1 MDTINSKEYWNK
13 RFENQDWKLYCGP
26 KQTEY
31 FTRLFLEKVPQWLM
45 RYVRQNHFSVLDLG
59 CAEGDGTYILD
70 SVWPGQVCGGDFS
83 EMAIVEAEK
92 KYPDIPFAVQ
102 DIFQLSGEW
111 DIIFLS
117 NVIEH
122 FESPYKALA
131 AACKHARSSV
141 IVMVPFEENVPI
153 EEHAARFTFDSIPVS
168 VGDFQLIY
176 HNDIMEYDLEKA
188 YYFGQ
193 QMILVYSKDQQLIKN
208 VSLLKSSNILEKWVN
223 SSDYTEYKSRYY
235 DLEVEH
241 GMAKEQVKSMNNEL
255 YEARIR
261 NEELRATNNTI
272 ISRNEQLNQEIAVA
286 KMQIEKLTNEKAQAG
301 SRIEVLSNEKA
312 EANSRIELL
321 SAENTEANSR
331 IEQLTSANTE
341 ANIRIEELTV
351 RCAELEQQMQA
362 FNAKYD
368 NLYAYSGNR
377 DLQMIAIQNSRS
389 YRFIKK
395 IQGSLLYRG
404 TRKLLR
410 KTLRMGKAL
419 FTLNFRALKDEI
431 AGPVARAYLRIKA
444 PMLERKLLA
453 QLKAAVWNKNIIVL
467 PPTIDWHMPL
477 YQRPQQLA
485 WAYSRKKDTAVI
497 YITQNIKYDQ
507 VAVTEKINDDLWIIS
522 ENYAKKL
529 PELMQSAKSVT
540 LSISWTLNKHYLDIV
555 KPDKLIYEYIDE
567 LEIFGGYG
575 PEMEEDHLRFLKDA
589 DVTVCTA
596 TKLYNQAAPLA
607 TNPILSPN
615 AGDYEFF
622 AKTDS
627 YEINPLIC
635 DIIKPYQCVIGYYGA
650 LAAWF
655 DYDMIKTVAG
665 MHPEWL
671 ILLVG
676 VDYDGTIHKNGL
688 EAYQNIVYIPPQPY
702 TDLPTF
708 LKAFDVASIP
718 FVINEI
724 TLSTS
729 PVKLFEYMAGGK
741 PIIASKMPEC
751 LKYESVRTYA
761 SAEEFCQIIK
771 EYQNM
776 KRDDTY
782 WDVLKKDALDN
793 TWDARTEEII
803 RALSEKK

>member
-13 RFENQDWKLYCGP
+13 RFGNQDWKLYSGP

-31 FTRLFLEKVPQWLM
+31 FTQLFLEKVPQWLV
-45 RYVRQNHFSVLDLG
+45 RYVRQNQLSVLDLG
-59 CAEGDGTYILD
+59 CAEGDGTNILD
-70 SVWPGQVCGGDFS
+70 SVWPGQVCGGDFA
-83 EMAIVEAEK
+83 EMAIVEAKK
-92 KYPDIPFAVQ
+92 KYAGIPFEVQ
-102 DIFQLSGEW
+102 DIFQLTGEW

-122 FESPYKALA
+122 FESPYKALS
-131 AACKHARSSV
+131 AACDHARSSV
-141 IVMVPFEENVPI
+141 IVMVPFEEGAQIP
-153 EEHAARFTFDSIPVS
+153 EHVARFTFDSIPVA
-168 VGDFQLIY
+168 VNDFQLIY
-176 HNDIMEYDLEKA
+176 HNDILEYDLDKA
-188 YYFGQ
+188 YYYGQ
-193 QMILVYSKDQQLIKN
+193 QMILVYSRDQKLIEK
-208 VSLLKSSNILEKWVN
+208 VSLLQSSGMLEKWVA
-223 SSDYTEYKSRYY
+223 SGDYTEFKSRYY
-235 DLEVEH
+235 ALEQEH
-241 GMAKEQVKSMNNEL
+241 GLAKDQLQSLNNGL

-261 NEELRATNNTI
+261 NEELRATNDAV
-272 ISRNEQLNQEIAVA
+272 SRRNEELCAANDAVSRRNEELCAANDAVSCRNKQLSCEIEAA
-286 KMQIEKLTNEKAQAG
+286 KAHNEMLAGQIETL
-301 SRIEVLSNEKA
+301 SRANA
-312 EANSRIELL
+312 EANRS
-321 SAENTEANSR
+321 
-331 IEQLTSANTE
+331 
-341 ANIRIEELTV
+341 IEELT
-351 RCAELEQQMQA
+351 ASHSGLEQRAAVAEQQLQELT
-362 FNAKYD
+362 AKYD
-368 NLYAYSGNR
+368 NLFAYSGNR
-377 DLQMIAIQNSRS
+377 DVQLLAIQNSRS
-389 YRFIKK
+389 YRFMKK
-395 IQGSLLYRG
+395 VQGSFLYRG
-404 TRKLLR
+404 IRKLLR

-419 FTLNFRALKDEI
+419 ITLNFKALKEEI
-431 AGPVARAYLRIKA
+431 QGPVARAYLRIKA

-453 QLKAAVWNKNIIVL
+453 QLKHAMQGKEIIVF

-485 WAYSRKKDTAVI
+485 RAYTRKDGIAVI
-497 YITQNIKYDQ
+497 YITQNIRHDH
-507 VAVTEKINDDLWIIS
+507 VAVAEKIQDNLWIIS

-529 PELMQSAKSVT
+529 PELTQGAKSVT
-540 LSISWTLNKHYLDIV
+540 LSISWTLNKHYLDTV
-555 KPDKLIYEYIDE
+555 KPDRVIYEYIDE

-575 PEMEEDHLRFLKDA
+575 PEMEEDHLRFLKEA

-596 TKLYNQAAPLA
+596 TKLYNQAAHLA

-627 YEINPLIC
+627 YEINPLIR
-635 DIIKPYQCVIGYYGA
+635 DIIKPYKCVIGYYGA
-650 LAAWF
+650 LASWF
-655 DYDMIKTVAG
+655 DYELVKTVAG

-671 ILLVG
+671 FLLVG

-688 EAYQNIVYIPPQPY
+688 EAFENIVYIPPQPY

-761 SAEEFCQIIK
+761 SAEEFCQII
-771 EYQNM
+771 ETYQKM
-776 KRDDTY
+776 ERDDAY

-793 TWDARTEEII
+793 TWDARTDEILQ
-803 RALSEKK
+803 ALG